1 MAELVTTTPRVRRQL
16 DERLELAIGIG
27 ALAILLIGCFLV
39 LRPFLSALLWSVV
52 LAYTTWPLYT
62 WLSERLRGRRSLAA
76 ALMTLLLTIAFVLP
90 LVLVGSSAVDGV
102 RGLINIFNEVFAGGL
117 PALPAWLITLPLIGK
132 PLSDL
137 WSGLAAGTSGLI
149 ELLRPYFTTIQDAA
163 VSLAVS
169 LGGGVVEITLSVFIT
184 FFLYRDGDTAV
195 AQAKAVGGRIV
206 GDRAQHLFEVAGGTV
221 KGVVYGIVGTA
232 LIQGTLSAIGFWIAG
247 VPSAFV
253 LGFICFFLALIP
265 MIGPP
270 IVWVPITIWLF
281 TQGEIAWGIFMAI
294 WGAVVVSSSDN
305 FIRAWL
311 ISRSS
316 KLTFLVVFL
325 GVVGGAL
332 AFGFLGIFLGP
343 VLLAVGFAMLKDW
356 IEPRGRIVD
365 PAGRALTQ
373 PAGN

>member
-1 MAELVTTTPRVRRQL
+1 LAELVTTTPRARRQL

-27 ALAILLIGCFLV
+27 ALAILLVGCFLV

-62 WLSERLRGRRSLAA
+62 WLTERLGGRRSLAA
-76 ALMTLLLTIAFVLP
+76 GLMTLLLTIAFVLP

-117 PALPAWLITLPLIGK
+117 PALPAWLVALPLIGR
-132 PLSDL
+132 PLDDL
-137 WSGLAAGTSGLI
+137 WSGLAVGTSGLI
-149 ELLRPYFTTIQDAA
+149 ELLRPYFTTIQEAA

-232 LIQGTLSAIGFWIAG
+232 LIQGTLSAIGFWVAG

-311 ISRSS
+311 ISRTS